1 MTYGARVDVHTAY
14 VAVMRE
20 RALDERPDGAR
31 QRARE
36 TTPVRTRCAIVL
48 QRNACA
54 LGRSVTCSVR
64 ASKMMYATEDLSA
77 KRKIAAAWSLI

>member
-1 MTYGARVDVHTAY
+1 MTCGARVDVHTAY

-36 TTPVRTRCAIVL
+36 TTRED
-48 QRNACA
+48 A
-54 LGRSVTCSVR
+54 LCYSAATERVR
-64 ASKMMYATEDLSA
+64 ARTFCHV
-77 KRKIAAAWSLI
+77 